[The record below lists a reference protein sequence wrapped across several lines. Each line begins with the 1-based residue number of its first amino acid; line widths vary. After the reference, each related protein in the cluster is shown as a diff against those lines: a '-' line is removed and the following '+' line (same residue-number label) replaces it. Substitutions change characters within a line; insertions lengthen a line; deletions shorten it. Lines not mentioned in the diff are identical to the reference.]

1 MHSLGQKNNE
11 LLMKL
16 DTEELTSTQVRLIK
30 SVHALLAHVLASD
43 EESEY
48 FEASAELM
56 RKTAELIKHANF
68 AVEHKKMAY
77 GDQAVEFAVDFLN
90 ESMEEKKLNNIDN

>member
-1 MHSLGQKNNE
+1 MHTLGQKE

-30 SVHALLAHVLASD
+30 NLHALLANVLASD
-43 EESEY
+43 DEAEY
-48 FEASAELM
+48 FETSAELL

-68 AVEHKKMAY
+68 AVDHQEMAY

-90 ESMEEKKLNNIDN
+90 ETMEEKKLSNIDN